1 MRSRQHGFLFLSSD
15 VRAQFRTG
23 LVKNYLIRAKVDE
36 SCMTKLKSGIVESIC
51 KGIIKT
57 TDHGISAWF

>member
-1 MRSRQHGFLFLSSD
+1 MVFCFSPVMSGLR
-15 VRAQFRTG
+15 FRTG
-23 LVKNYLIRAKVDE
+23 LVKNYLIRAKGDE
-36 SCMTKLKSGIVESIC
+36 SCISQLKSGIVESIY